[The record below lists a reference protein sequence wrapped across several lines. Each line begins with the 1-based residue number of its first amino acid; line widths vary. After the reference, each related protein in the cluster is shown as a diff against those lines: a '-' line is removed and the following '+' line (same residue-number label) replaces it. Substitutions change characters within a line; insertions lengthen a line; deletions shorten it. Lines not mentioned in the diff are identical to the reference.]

1 MICFVYLQY
10 LFKVNLNR
18 IAKLHAYDKKE
29 NDIFV
34 KIVLGM

>member
-10 LFKVNLNR
+10 LFKANLKS
-18 IAKLHAYDKKE
+18 IAKLQAYDKKE
-29 NDIFV
+29 NISV